1 MKQVPDSLL
10 AFQHMFPDDDA
21 CAAWLIEMRWPD
33 GFVCPACGHE
43 KGWALRRKAHT
54 FECAGCRRQTS
65 VTAGTILHASKLP
78 LTVWFWAAYLMAT
91 HSNGISALQLQKQLG
106 IGSYRSAWLLAHKL
120 RASMVDPERNSLS
133 GLVEIDEAS
142 LPFRTKRRSS
152 HRRART
158 QPRRQDAHRRRHRT
172 RGRKHPRPPAAGR
185 NLLLR
190 RRRPRTLRRNRPPI
204 PTPSRKPTAGPATLR
219 SPPIAT
225 MSMSSGKTAA
235 HLVLP
240 WIHQVFSNLKG
251 WARGVYHGLRRK
263 HLQAY
268 LDEFVFRFNRRKTRH
283 AAFRSLFRLAT
294 NAKPLT
300 YSMLIEPGAM
310 CISGTYFRADDGVSS
325 DALSFGR
332 SVDMRYFG
340 QEHTVTVS
348 IDDTAMD
355 LATILSDFHA
365 AHERAL
371 HLQPY
376 RYPRR
381 IRHVSPDRDCLGAA
395 APGQSDRRRGPICR
409 GGAKRAAAGRL
420 RRRRDAMKPISA
432 SVTHFPRASRRRALW
447 SSKSHRPPRSFI
459 QANGCG
465 STNWASSTS
474 GRPATVRPR
483 RPV

>member
-91 HSNGISALQLQKQLG
+91 HST
-106 IGSYRSAWLLAHKL
+106 
-120 RASMVDPERNSLS
+120 
-133 GLVEIDEAS
+133 AS
-142 LPFRTKRRSS
+142 LPCSSRNSSVSALTAALGCSPTSCAPAWSTPSATRCRAWWKSTRPAFHSGPKRSS

-172 RGRKHPRPPAAGR
+172 GDGNIPGRLRLAEISSYGAADLGHFVETAADPDAIAKTDGWSGYAAVPADR
-185 NLLLR
+185 HNVHVV
-190 RRRPRTLRRNRPPI
+190 
-204 PTPSRKPTAGPATLR
+204 
-219 SPPIAT
+219 
-225 MSMSSGKTAA
+225 GKTAA

-294 NAKPLT
+294 NAEPLT
-300 YSMLIEPGAM
+300 YSMLIEPEPCA
-310 CISGTYFRADDGVSS
+310 
-325 DALSFGR
+325 
-332 SVDMRYFG
+332 
-340 QEHTVTVS
+340 
-348 IDDTAMD
+348 
-355 LATILSDFHA
+355 
-365 AHERAL
+365 
-371 HLQPY
+371 
-376 RYPRR
+376 
-381 IRHVSPDRDCLGAA
+381 
-395 APGQSDRRRGPICR
+395 
-409 GGAKRAAAGRL
+409 
-420 RRRRDAMKPISA
+420 
-432 SVTHFPRASRRRALW
+432 
-447 SSKSHRPPRSFI
+447 
-459 QANGCG
+459 
-465 STNWASSTS
+465 
-474 GRPATVRPR
+474 
-483 RPV
+483 

>member
-78 LTVWFWAAYLMAT
+78 LTVWFWAAYLTAT
-91 HSNGISALQLQKQLG
+91 HSNGISAPAAPETAR
-106 IGSYRSAWLLAHKL
+106 YRLLPQRLAARPQAARQHGRP
-120 RASMVDPERNSLS
+120 RAQPVVGPGGNRRGQPSIPDQ
-133 GLVEIDEAS
+133 
-142 LPFRTKRRSS
+142 RRSS

-190 RRRPRTLRRNRPPI
+190 RRRPRTLRRKPPPI

-225 MSMSSGKTAA
+225 MSMSSGRPPLT
-235 HLVLP
+235 
-240 WIHQVFSNLKG
+240 SSC
-251 WARGVYHGLRRK
+251 RGSTKSSPTSKDGREASTTGLRRK

-294 NAKPLT
+294 NAEPLT
-300 YSMLIEPGAM
+300 YSMLIEPEPCA
-310 CISGTYFRADDGVSS
+310 
-325 DALSFGR
+325 
-332 SVDMRYFG
+332 
-340 QEHTVTVS
+340 
-348 IDDTAMD
+348 
-355 LATILSDFHA
+355 
-365 AHERAL
+365 
-371 HLQPY
+371 
-376 RYPRR
+376 
-381 IRHVSPDRDCLGAA
+381 
-395 APGQSDRRRGPICR
+395 
-409 GGAKRAAAGRL
+409 
-420 RRRRDAMKPISA
+420 
-432 SVTHFPRASRRRALW
+432 
-447 SSKSHRPPRSFI
+447 
-459 QANGCG
+459 
-465 STNWASSTS
+465 
-474 GRPATVRPR
+474 
-483 RPV
+483 